1 MNVIEV
7 ANVSMRF
14 NLATEKTESLKEY
27 FVKLVTGKLMF
38 DEFYALKNVSFS
50 VKKGESVGIL
60 GANGSGKSTLLK
72 VISGI
77 YPPTEGHVSVHGSL
91 APLIELG
98 AGFDPDLTAKENV
111 FLNGA
116 VMGFAK
122 DFICEKYDEIVEFS
136 ELKNFMDVPIKN
148 FSSGMSARLGFS
160 IATLVHP
167 DILIV
172 DEVLGVGDAAFQ
184 KKCEQKMQEVACKRN
199 NYALCFPLGR
209 AGGRSLQSCNLA
221 EKRGA
226 CAWKERAKKCAR
238 PILSGGRHT
247 VHLNNEL
254 VSIIVLSYGPG
265 KYYQRTLLSVLA
277 QTYPAIDLIVSD
289 DGSSTFQ
296 VEETESFIRQNM
308 RGNVKRLLVRKN
320 KHNLGISKHDNL
332 AASLAKGKYIKFI
345 ADGDMFCTEHS
356 LCELYEF
363 ACNHQE
369 WIITSPCIICNEN
382 MTVDYYQHPSAGRI
396 KRLNQQPLASLYETL
411 VINNFISAVGV
422 HIPKR
427 VF

>member
-1 MNVIEV
+1 M
-7 ANVSMRF
+7 
-14 NLATEKTESLKEY
+14 
-27 FVKLVTGKLMF
+27 
-38 DEFYALKNVSFS
+38 
-50 VKKGESVGIL
+50 
-60 GANGSGKSTLLK
+60 
-72 VISGI
+72 
-77 YPPTEGHVSVHGSL
+77 
-91 APLIELG
+91 
-98 AGFDPDLTAKENV
+98 
-111 FLNGA
+111 
-116 VMGFAK
+116 
-122 DFICEKYDEIVEFS
+122 
-136 ELKNFMDVPIKN
+136 
-148 FSSGMSARLGFS
+148 
-160 IATLVHP
+160 
-167 DILIV
+167 
-172 DEVLGVGDAAFQ
+172 
-184 KKCEQKMQEVACKRN
+184 
-199 NYALCFPLGR
+199 
-209 AGGRSLQSCNLA
+209 
-221 EKRGA
+221 
-226 CAWKERAKKCAR
+226 
-238 PILSGGRHT
+238 
-247 VHLNNEL
+247 HLNNEL

-356 LCELYEF
+356 LCELYQF

-411 VINNFISAVGV
+411 VINNFISAVGCIFRREFFEQGGFDERYRYLEDWPTWLKTIRNGER
-422 HIPKR
+422 IPCSNIPSERYALSGISSSYTNAFESPRLKHDLIQCYDKEILPYR
-427 VF
+427 CEMNPWVQYFVEYKYQLLTAEANKLKKIKFFPLWCFCSFKSVVKKILFKYKKGDR